1 MSSPTRRENTQ
12 TLVDERFP
20 LLAKIRASA
29 RDLRK
34 APPDPELVARMRVEE
49 RALLT
54 SLAAKTDDE
63 IADLANGLRE
73 RKAREAQARIDSEE
87 AKQPFSRPS
96 ANADFDHWAKVSL
109 WTIEEAVALSLGK
122 SPAAV
127 NKKFMEH
134 YRQLGYGLP
143 KLFMNRLEIARRAVL
158 SQQLYDPI
166 YSQLF
171 LAWAA
176 RMKIDVP
183 EGLIAAVEALGIQVA
198 DWKTLFDDSQAKRSS
213 ERLEAEATIRSLEER
228 IEELTSATKPDVSTR
243 ERETLLKLVISMA
256 IKGYSYGPEGKKNT
270 ATTEIASDSAAI
282 GVPVSDDTVRK
293 YLNEAKALLPREE

>member
-1 MSSPTRRENTQ
+1 MSDPNRRANTQ
-12 TLVDERFP
+12 LLVDERFP

-34 APPDPELVARMRVEE
+34 APPDRELVARLQAEE
-49 RALLT
+49 RALFF
-54 SLAAKTDDE
+54 SLAAKPDDE
-63 IADLANGLRE
+63 IADLAKGLRD
-73 RKAREAQARIDSEE
+73 RKEREAQAKTAAEE
-87 AKQPFSRPS
+87 AKQSFARPS

-127 NKKFMEH
+127 NKKLMEK
-134 YRQLGYGLP
+134 YSQLDYVLP

-158 SQQLYDPI
+158 AQQLYDPV

-171 LAWAA
+171 LAWAL

-183 EGLIAAVEALGIQVA
+183 EGLVSAVEALGIQVA
-198 DWKTLFDDSQAKRSS
+198 DWKTLFDDSHAKLSS
-213 ERLEAEATIRSLEER
+213 ERLEAEATIRALEER
-228 IEELTSATKPDVSTR
+228 IEELTSATKPNVSIR

-256 IKGYSYGPEGKKNT
+256 VKGYAYDPSGRKNS
-270 ATTEIASDSAAI
+270 AITEIADDTALLGI
-282 GVPVSDDTVRK
+282 PVSDDTVRK
-293 YLNEAKALLPREE
+293 YLNAAKDLLARDE